1 MKSKVFLPVLVI
13 GMILSYSLNAQD
25 EKYGDDPESC
35 RINLS
40 TYTEFFNQK
49 NYKDAM
55 PSWRWCFLNCPEAT
69 KNIYI
74 HGTTIIEYYINE
86 QSDAA
91 KREAYIDTLMMVYDN
106 RITYFGQKAMVLG
119 RKATSMLKY
128 KPDNVKEAYDV
139 LTESFEL
146 GGNDSE
152 YFILGFYMNTTVVLF
167 GKGELTKENVVEIYS
182 KISDV
187 LNYQIANETKDD
199 KRAKIEETAKSVEEM
214 FVNSGA
220 ADCEAIISL
229 FGPKF
234 ESDPTNI
241 ELAKKILNLLDRGKA
256 DECKLS
262 DLYMNCAIAVYNVE
276 KSSSSAHSIAQSY
289 FKRGDGEN
297 AENFYSEAINME
309 EEPLKKADMYYE
321 LGLLYYNILKNF
333 PKSRQ
338 AARNAI
344 ANNPNY
350 GKAYLLIGR
359 VYAAGGYC
367 GESAFEKKSVNWLIV
382 DQFIK
387 AKNVDP
393 SVAEEANE
401 LIGRY
406 SGSFPTQEE
415 GFWVNVAEGQT
426 VTIGC
431 WIGETTTARYIK

>member
-1 MKSKVFLPVLVI
+1 MKTKVFLPVLVI
-13 GMILSYSLNAQD
+13 GMLLSFSVNAQD

-35 RINLS
+35 RIKLS
-40 TYTEFFNQK
+40 TYTEFFNQ
-49 NYKDAM
+49 NNFKDAM
-55 PSWRWCFLNCPEAT
+55 PSWRWCFNNCPEAT

-86 QSDAA
+86 QTEDV

-106 RITYFGQKAMVLG
+106 RITYFDQKAMVLG

-128 KPDNVKEAYDV
+128 HPNDVKAAYDV
-139 LTESFEL
+139 LTESFNL
-146 GGNDSE
+146 GGNDTE
-152 YFILGFYMNTTVVLF
+152 YFVLGFYMNTVVVLF
-167 GKGELTKENVVEIYS
+167 GKEELTKENVVESYS
-182 KISDV
+182 KISDA
-187 LNYQIANETKDD
+187 LNYQIAKETKDD
-199 KRAKIEETAKSVEEM
+199 KKAKLEETAKSIEEM

-220 ADCEAIISL
+220 ADCEAIVNL

-234 ESDPTNI
+234 EADPTNS
-241 ELAKKILNLLDRGKA
+241 ELAQKILNLLDRGKS

-262 DLYMNCAIAVYNVE
+262 DLYMNCAIAVYSVE
-276 KSSSSAHSIAQSY
+276 KSSNAAHSIAQSY
-289 FKRGDGEN
+289 FKRGDGTN
-297 AENFYSEAINME
+297 AEKFYEEAISLE
-309 EEPLKKADMYYE
+309 TDALKKADMYYE
-321 LGLLYYNILKNF
+321 LGLLYYNNFKNY
-333 PKSRQ
+333 PKCRT

-367 GESAFEKKSVNWLIV
+367 GETAFEKKSVNWLIV

-387 AKNVDP
+387 AKNVDS
-393 SVAEEANE
+393 SVADEANE

-415 GFWVNVAEGQT
+415 GFWVNILDGQT

-431 WIGETTTARYIK
+431 WIGETTTVRYIR